1 LNQCFATLINLVVE
15 LCAKHQI
22 LPHQAIVIGDGAN
35 DLEMMAV
42 AGLSV
47 AYYAKPAV
55 LEYADIVISYSSL
68 KLNQCFATLINP
80 QSLSINSV

>member
-1 LNQCFATLINLVVE
+1 

-22 LPHQAIVIGDGAN
+22 LPHQAIAIGDGAN
-35 DLEMMAV
+35 DLEMMTV

-47 AYYAKPAV
+47 AYCAKPAV

-68 KLNQCFATLINP
+68 DIMVDFFNE
-80 QSLSINSV
+80 

>member
-1 LNQCFATLINLVVE
+1 
-15 LCAKHQI
+15 
-22 LPHQAIVIGDGAN
+22 
-35 DLEMMAV
+35 MMAV

-68 KLNQCFATLINP
+68 DIMVAAKA
-80 QSLSINSV
+80 